1 MSTAWTPALRS
12 PPASE
17 LRRTLAAQRVGALA
31 ASSGL
36 FFSHFEH
43 RRFLPW
49 PEAWEP
55 VGRPDLGVVEGW
67 RDGTLPETKF
77 LHFQLD
83 RRIGSFHPGQQP
95 RWTAHELCHGLVG
108 FAWAPGRSRF
118 WHAQAARLAELL
130 PVALWYFFD
139 QAGAFRC
146 PVHADAGALFEQ
158 LCPACEAGAAQGPVE
173 DARGESL
180 RAQGRAFVEAEL
192 AALLRSRR
200 LGSPLSTRFGSI
212 DLMSDALAS
221 VAAHG
226 ARLQSPTFA
235 DWVERFAPVGAGR
248 LDSLEALEARVLA
261 LLAHLD
267 GEAEAAPWAA
277 SPATW
282 AIQDLGWRLM
292 MVAADTE
299 GEPQRGLLDLA
310 DALSAAPPGE
320 EALTAL
326 IAGYR
331 ALCEEWELPAPQDL
345 FAVGYP
351 LPGGLGSDLDQLKD
365 GVHSALPHCAR
376 HTKKELP
383 ARVAAFA
390 EADGLLRQPIGRRF
404 AAWMAETAPGPLAE
418 LAALEAAVTHARP
431 PNPAEASLIEL
442 PVPPGQ
448 PCRLGSSLERL
459 RLSIDPQRAL
469 AGAAPRARKAQTAV
483 AVVRRGLGVDA
494 LALSPEAAA
503 ALDRLPDDPQ
513 ALDALDPADRDE
525 LVSLGIVAPCRFDE
539 ASTPSRAEA

>member
-1 MSTAWTPALRS
+1 
-12 PPASE
+12 
-17 LRRTLAAQRVGALA
+17 
-31 ASSGL
+31 
-36 FFSHFEH
+36 
-43 RRFLPW
+43 
-49 PEAWEP
+49 
-55 VGRPDLGVVEGW
+55 
-67 RDGTLPETKF
+67 
-77 LHFQLD
+77 
-83 RRIGSFHPGQQP
+83 
-95 RWTAHELCHGLVG
+95 
-108 FAWAPGRSRF
+108 
-118 WHAQAARLAELL
+118 
-130 PVALWYFFD
+130 
-139 QAGAFRC
+139 
-146 PVHADAGALFEQ
+146 
-158 LCPACEAGAAQGPVE
+158 
-173 DARGESL
+173 
-180 RAQGRAFVEAEL
+180 
-192 AALLRSRR
+192 
-200 LGSPLSTRFGSI
+200 
-212 DLMSDALAS
+212 
-221 VAAHG
+221 
-226 ARLQSPTFA
+226 
-235 DWVERFAPVGAGR
+235 
-248 LDSLEALEARVLA
+248 
-261 LLAHLD
+261 
-267 GEAEAAPWAA
+267 
-277 SPATW
+277 
-282 AIQDLGWRLM
+282 M

-404 AAWMAETAPGPLAE
+404 AAWMAERAPGPLAE

-539 ASTPSRAEA
+539 ASAPSRAEA